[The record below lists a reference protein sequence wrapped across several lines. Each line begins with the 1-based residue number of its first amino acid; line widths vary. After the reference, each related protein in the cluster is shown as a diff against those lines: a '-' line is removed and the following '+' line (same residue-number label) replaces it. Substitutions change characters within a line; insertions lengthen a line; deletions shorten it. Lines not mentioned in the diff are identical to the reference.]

1 MPPSKCSP
9 IVFTRNGNERKRP
22 ILETADAAER
32 DGARIA
38 VAESEEASR
47 VTPQLTLNP
56 IADSYLVAIGAAA
69 VLLLLWYRFP
79 VSGLIASR
87 QRGILSAIRCGMLLV
102 LLLILLRPTLV
113 YVTTTKQA
121 ATVVALFDRSRS
133 MSVPDELN
141 GNTRYEAMVRA
152 VSQAGPRWKKLADD
166 VEIRAYAFDAE
177 TVPLPLRD
185 GTPELPTRPEGS
197 QTAIGAAL
205 EDVLRIEAGK
215 RVMAVLLFSD
225 GAQRALYPRDALPQA
240 AGMRM
245 KSLDQRIFAFRFG
258 KARGAAEARDL
269 ALDDLA
275 CPDRVFVK
283 NELPITV
290 RMRAVGYAGQVVV
303 AQLLYE
309 TEPGR
314 MEVVASQEVRISEPE
329 ERIPVRFRY
338 VPEMP
343 GEHKI
348 GVAVTPQPGETSVLN
363 NEQRTVV
370 NVMEGGIRVLYLEGS
385 LRVEQR
391 FLRRSLDSS
400 PDIQTDFLRL
410 AALPASGDPN
420 DLAER
425 FRPGKYDVYMIG
437 DIDSTCFR
445 PEWLADLA
453 ETVSQGTGLLMLGGF
468 QSFGAG
474 GYAETPLAEVLPV
487 RLNRLERQE
496 PGAPLRSDLHIPGPL
511 PLIPTDIGL
520 QHFAL
525 ALSASPEESRRLW
538 ASLPPLDGANR
549 LSGVK
554 PGALVLAEDSQKNP
568 ILVVQFYGNGRVAA
582 FAADSTWRWWMHGEE
597 KVHKR
602 FWRQLVLWLA
612 GKDESRRPNVWI
624 RPAQRRILLGEAF
637 EFEAGAND
645 ESGEP
650 IPGAVLEGTI
660 RLPDG
665 RTENVAFT
673 NGEGRATARFRK
685 TDQAGDYLLTVRATI
700 AGRDLGTRETRF
712 LVVLR
717 DLEMDQ
723 PAADPTLLA
732 SLAATTGGE
741 LLPPE
746 QLPELLDRLTDMTK
760 ELEVP
765 IVTRRTLWDTWP
777 VLVVFTLLAAT
788 EWYLR
793 KRWGLV

>member
-1 MPPSKCSP
+1 M
-9 IVFTRNGNERKRP
+9 
-22 ILETADAAER
+22 
-32 DGARIA
+32 
-38 VAESEEASR
+38 
-47 VTPQLTLNP
+47 TPQLTLNP
-56 IADSYLVAIGAAA
+56 IADSYLVAIGVA
-69 VLLLLWYRFP
+69 VALLLLWYRLP
-79 VSGLIASR
+79 LAASLASKKLR
-87 QRGILSAIRCGMLLV
+87 ILTAIRCAMLLV
-102 LLLILLRPTLV
+102 LLFVLLRPTLV

-121 ATVVALFDRSRS
+121 ATVIMLFDRSRS

-141 GNTRYEAMVRA
+141 GLSRYDAMLRA
-152 VSQAGPRWKKLADD
+152 VSQAAPRLNQLAEE

-177 TVPLPLRD
+177 TSPMTLRD
-185 GTPELPTRPEGS
+185 GVPDLPSSPEGP

-215 RVMAVLLFSD
+215 RVMATLLFSD
-225 GAQRALYPRDALPQA
+225 GAQRALYPRDALPQPA
-240 AGMRM
+240 AMRM
-245 KSLDQRIFAFRFG
+245 KSLDQRLFAFRFG

-269 ALDDLA
+269 ALEDLS

-283 NELPITV
+283 NELTITV
-290 RMRAVGYAGQVVV
+290 RMRAAGYAGQTVA

-309 TEPGR
+309 TEPGK
-314 MEVVASQEVRISEPE
+314 MEVVDSQEVQITGPD

-338 VPEMP
+338 TPETP
-343 GEHKI
+343 GERKI
-348 GVAVTPQPGETSVLN
+348 AVTVAPQPGETSVLN
-363 NEQRTVV
+363 NEQSTVV

-400 PDIQTDFLRL
+400 PDIQTDFLRPT
-410 AALPASGDPN
+410 APPDGGDPSG
-420 DLAER
+420 LAER
-425 FRPGKYDVYMIG
+425 FRPGRYDVYIIG
-437 DIDSTCFR
+437 DIDSTFFR
-445 PEWLADLA
+445 SEWLTELA
-453 ETVSQGTGLLMLGGF
+453 ETVSRGSGLLMLGGF

-487 RLNRLERQE
+487 RLNRLERQD
-496 PGAPLRSDLHIPGPL
+496 PGAPLRADLHLPGPL
-511 PLIPTDIGL
+511 QFVPTDIGL

-525 ALSASPEESRRLW
+525 TLAASPEESRRLW
-538 ASLPPLDGANR
+538 GTLPPLDGANR
-549 LSGVK
+549 ISGIK

-568 ILVVQFYGNGRVAA
+568 LLVVQFYGNGRTAA

-597 KVHKR
+597 NIHKR

-624 RPAQRRILLGEAF
+624 RPVQRRILLGESF

-645 ESGEP
+645 EAGEP
-650 IPGAVLEGTI
+650 IPNAVLEATI

-673 NGEGRATARFRK
+673 DGEGRASARFRR
-685 TDQAGDYLLTVRATI
+685 TDQAGDYLLTVRATV
-700 AGRDLGTRETRF
+700 AGRELGTRETRF
-712 LVVLR
+712 LVVTR

-732 SLAATTGGE
+732 SLASTTGGE

-746 QLPELLDRLTDMTK
+746 QLPELLDRLLAQTK

-777 VLVVFTLLAAT
+777 ILVIFTLLAT
-788 EWYLR
+788 SEWYLR